1 MTVLL
6 ACLGAGAHA
15 ASLDDPLGTASS
27 APTVAGPWEHGA
39 DAQACPVPGGVLSLG
54 AAVDLALCRNPA
66 TRTAWATAR
75 QQAAAL
81 GSAESAWLPS
91 LNLSGSDSRESGGT
105 HTDGLGNLI
114 STAQTTRDAALS
126 LSWLLFD
133 FNGREARIDSA
144 RQLALAGAANL
155 SGVAQTTILNVAQ
168 AYYTAVAADASAA
181 VARRAEQAYLDSLE
195 AARGLQQGGAA
206 ALGDV
211 LQAQTAYDSARLA
224 RLQAEITAKTSLS
237 ALALAAGVRADTPLH
252 LEAQV
257 PPQKAEDFSAYQSKL
272 AALIDQA
279 SAQRPD
285 LAVARAQRDAAE
297 ANVTVAR
304 ATGRPSLSLTASRNL
319 SEVTGLPNQNYSV
332 IGVTLT
338 VPVFT
343 GFNVHYAEH
352 QALAALDA
360 SEANLEQI
368 RLNISRDVWNA
379 YFQLESASQQLSASA
394 ELVATAA
401 QNQEISLER
410 YKSGVGS
417 ILDLLTAQNAAVTA
431 RQQRIV
437 AELGWQES
445 RAQLA
450 FALGVLRN
458 AQPLSETGLPK

>member
-1 MTVLL
+1 M
-6 ACLGAGAHA
+6 
-15 ASLDDPLGTASS
+15 
-27 APTVAGPWEHGA
+27 
-39 DAQACPVPGGVLSLG
+39 
-54 AAVDLALCRNPA
+54 
-66 TRTAWATAR
+66 
-75 QQAAAL
+75 
-81 GSAESAWLPS
+81 
-91 LNLSGSDSRESGGT
+91 
-105 HTDGLGNLI
+105 
-114 STAQTTRDAALS
+114 
-126 LSWLLFD
+126 
-133 FNGREARIDSA
+133 
-144 RQLALAGAANL
+144 
-155 SGVAQTTILNVAQ
+155 
-168 AYYTAVAADASAA
+168 
-181 VARRAEQAYLDSLE
+181 
-195 AARGLQQGGAA
+195 
-206 ALGDV
+206 
-211 LQAQTAYDSARLA
+211 
-224 RLQAEITAKTSLS
+224 
-237 ALALAAGVRADTPLH
+237 
-252 LEAQV
+252 
-257 PPQKAEDFSAYQSKL
+257 
-272 AALIDQA
+272 
-279 SAQRPD
+279 
-285 LAVARAQRDAAE
+285 
-297 ANVTVAR
+297 TVAR